1 MHPYPTTPRPQFA
14 IRHHV
19 LPQFPTATSACSP
32 GRETLSSEI
41 SNRQRFRPSFAYGCP
56 PGGRRRRTGRA
67 GRTVLIKEA
76 SPPEE
81 VEQSLAA
88 SRGGRK
94 VRTPQGM
101 VAANGGPE
109 RSGESATERRQPRAF
124 GHGAT
129 VKRGGKS
136 SPGPFE
142 RADAR

>member
-1 MHPYPTTPRPQFA
+1 MGSRA
-14 IRHHV
+14 G
-19 LPQFPTATSACSP
+19 AA
-32 GRETLSSEI
+32 
-41 SNRQRFRPSFAYGCP
+41 
-56 PGGRRRRTGRA
+56 GGRRRPAHWTGRPDSSNQ
-67 GRTVLIKEA
+67 EA

-124 GHGAT
+124 GRGAT
-129 VKRGGKS
+129 GKPGGKS